1 MRQINFRLL
10 LLIFFATFFYQ
21 SVFAQSQVIKGWV
34 ISSKDNQPLVGASI
48 QVLETKSGAQTDE
61 KGGFSISVKVGN
73 HLKISNIGF
82 GDKLVIVSKGQ
93 TILQV
98 SVDPVLE
105 NLDSV
110 VVVGYA
116 VQKKVNLTGSVSTIS
131 AKSIGDRPVTNVT
144 SALAGLSAGVR
155 INQSSGQPGNDG
167 ASIQIRGIG
176 TLSSSSV
183 LILVDG
189 IQETSLDAVNPQ
201 DIENI
206 SILKDASA
214 AIYGSLAANGVILV
228 TTKKGSKNK
237 TVVNFNAM
245 LSNTSPINV
254 PHFVTNYADFMR
266 LVNEGYTNVNQSPI
280 FSAITIN
287 AWDSTSKIPNQL
299 NPIGVPN
306 YVAYPNT
313 DWAQTMFQHKLLS
326 SNNISLSGGSDK
338 TRYLMSVNYLQNPGV
353 MDNTGDNRY
362 QIRLNIESKVN
373 KVITVGSQTFA
384 STEYLGKGDVGNA
397 FSYLFQ
403 TTPGVYPYYNGK
415 YGFPSAPEESSTAN
429 NIQFFL
435 HSSAGKNQTSRFN
448 TTVYANLNLLKGL
461 VFETKANY
469 QTWFNEQA
477 TSPTPA
483 DRYDFNTM
491 TIRLPISALSTAAV
505 SQSMSKDYAIVLD
518 NVLRYN
524 TNINKLHD
532 IGLLAGYN
540 ERYYNYYTF
549 YASKVG
555 MTDYSISD
563 FNSVTTPQT
572 TSGSQTDFSNRSW
585 FGRVNYAFN
594 NKYLLEG
601 NLRYDGVSRFGPT
614 SRWGLFPSVSAA
626 WKITDE
632 KFMKKSSS
640 WLSSLKLRASYG
652 VLGNNAS
659 GNYDWQSVYGASG
672 YSYNNVQY
680 PGLAQTRIS
689 NPDLK
694 WETTYVTN
702 FGIDGTLFKNKI
714 SFIIDAYNRY
724 TNGILTTVPIPLTVG
739 TATAPVINAAA
750 VQTRGIELS
759 LGYHGHLNDIQ
770 FNFNG
775 NIAYNTNIVET
786 YKGPLIEGYT
796 TDANGNK
803 IYVSNLG
810 QVSSGGST
818 RIIEGHSINE
828 YYVLDVY
835 KGNGTYTNTDGTV
848 NINGGPK
855 DGMIRTPND
864 LTWAQ
869 SMIAAGYKL
878 LPGSTVTKST
888 IWYGDI
894 VYADKNG
901 DGSYGNSYDSHFTG
915 KSSTPK
921 YIYGFTADISWKG
934 FDLYMIW
941 SGAAGM
947 EYYWDGWGYNN
958 NNVRNGFALSKMS
971 VDNRYFYNDLNP
983 SDPKNNINGTAL
995 RLRSSDPQDHAAS
1008 TFWMYNGSYIKLKN
1022 LQIGYNLP
1030 AKLIQKALITK
1041 ARIFASGENLFTITK
1056 FPGLD
1061 PEMGGN
1067 VNYPTMRQLSVG
1079 LNVTF

>member
-1 MRQINFRLL
+1 MRLFNYRLL
-10 LLIFFATFFYQ
+10 LLIFFATFFAHEALSQ
-21 SVFAQSQVIKGWV
+21 TQVIKGWV
-34 ISSKDNQPLVGASI
+34 TSSKDNQPLFGASI
-48 QVLETKSGAQTDE
+48 QVLESKTGAQTDE
-61 KGGFSISVKVGN
+61 NGAFTISVKEGN

-82 GDKLVIVSKGQ
+82 GDKIILVSKGQ
-93 TILQV
+93 TLLQIA
-98 SVDPVLE
+98 VDPVLG
-105 NLDSV
+105 NLDTV

-131 AKSIGDRPVTNVT
+131 AKALDNRTVTNVS

-155 INQSSGQPGNDG
+155 INQSSGQPGNDA
-167 ASIQIRGIG
+167 ASIQIRGVG

-201 DIENI
+201 DIESI

-237 TVVNFNAM
+237 TTVSFNSM
-245 LSNTSPINV
+245 FSTTSPINV
-254 PHFVTNYADFMR
+254 PHFITNYADFMR
-266 LVNEGYTNVNQSPI
+266 LMNEGYTNVNQSPI
-280 FSAITIN
+280 FSTLTIN

-313 DWAQTMFQHKLLS
+313 DWSKTMFQHKLLS
-326 SNNISLSGGSDK
+326 SNNISLSGGNDM

-362 QIRLNIESKVN
+362 QIRLNIESKIN
-373 KVITVGSQTFA
+373 KVITVGTQTFA
-384 STEYLGKGDVGNA
+384 STEYIGLGDVGTA
-397 FSYLFQ
+397 FNYLFQ

-429 NIQFFL
+429 NILFYL
-435 HSSAGKNQTSRFN
+435 HSYAGKNQTSRFN
-448 TTVYANLNLLKGL
+448 TTVYANLNIFKGL
-461 VFETKANY
+461 VFESKANY

-477 TSPTPA
+477 SHSTPA
-483 DRYDFNTM
+483 ARYNFNTM
-491 TIRLPISALSTAAV
+491 TIGLALPSLSTAAV
-505 SQSMSKDYAIVLD
+505 TQSMSKDYAIVID

-524 TNINKLHD
+524 TIISKHHD

-549 YASKVG
+549 SASKVG
-555 MTDYSISD
+555 MTDFSLAD
-563 FNSVTTPQT
+563 FNTVTTPQT
-572 TSGSQTDFSNRSW
+572 TSGYQTDFSNRSW
-585 FGRVNYAFN
+585 FGRINYAFK

-601 NLRYDGVSRFGPT
+601 NLRYDGVSRFGPS
-614 SRWGLFPSVSAA
+614 SRWGLFPSLSAG
-626 WKITDE
+626 WKISDE
-632 KFMKKSSS
+632 QFMKQFDG
-640 WLSSLKLRASYG
+640 WLSSLKIRASYG

-659 GNYDWQSVYGASG
+659 GNYDWQSVYGASN
-672 YSYNNVQY
+672 YSFNNVQV
-680 PGLAQTRIS
+680 PGLAQTS
-689 NPDLK
+689 LANPNLK

-702 FGIDGTLFKNKI
+702 FGLDGTLFKNKV
-714 SFIIDAYNRY
+714 SFVIDAYNRY
-724 TNGILTTVPIPLTVG
+724 TDGILTTVPIPLTVG
-739 TATAPVINAAA
+739 TASAPVINAAA
-750 VQTRGIELS
+750 VQTRGLELS
-759 LGYHGHLNDIQ
+759 LGYHGHLNGIQ
-770 FNFNG
+770 FNLNG
-775 NIAYNTNIVET
+775 NVAYNTNVVKT

-803 IYVSNLG
+803 VYQSNLG
-810 QVSSGGST
+810 QVSSGSTT
-818 RIIEGHSINE
+818 RILEGHKIGE
-828 YYVLDVY
+828 DYVLDVY
-835 KGNGTYTNTDGTV
+835 KGDATYKNADGSV
-848 NINGGPK
+848 RINGGPK

-864 LTWAQ
+864 LAWAQ
-869 SMIAAGYKL
+869 AMLAAGYKL
-878 LPGSTVTKST
+878 LPGGTVTKST

-915 KSSTPK
+915 KSNLPK
-921 YIYGFTADISWKG
+921 YIYGFTADITWKG

-947 EYYWDGWGYNN
+947 EYYWDATGYND
-958 NNVRNGFALSKMS
+958 NNVRNGFALSKLS
-971 VDNRYFYNDLNP
+971 VDNRYYYNDLNP
-983 SDPKNNINGTAL
+983 SDPKNNINGSKL

-1008 TFWMYNGSYIKLKN
+1008 TFYLYDGSYIKLKN

-1041 ARIFASGENLFTITK
+1041 ARVFASGENLLTITK

-1061 PEMGGN
+1061 PEMGPN